1 MSHNTNPPTH
11 NTNISADKPS
21 TVETIKEKASAV
33 IDKITGKH
41 HTEGTHGHDHHHD
54 NKDHHLGESA
64 VPTTGTHT
72 GPVGTHTG
80 TTTAGTHTG
89 PMGTHTGAAHTG
101 AVPSAAPTATHS
113 TGAGITSGGN
123 IAPPAAT
130 HGTQ

>member
-11 NTNISADKPS
+11 NTNISPDKPS

-72 GPVGTHTG
+72 GP
-80 TTTAGTHTG
+80 A
-89 PMGTHTGAAHTG
+89 
-101 AVPSAAPTATHS
+101 
-113 TGAGITSGGN
+113 
-123 IAPPAAT
+123 
-130 HGTQ
+130 

>member
-1 MSHNTNPPTH
+1 MSHNTNTPTH

-80 TTTAGTHTG
+80 TDTTGTHTG

-113 TGAGITSGGN
+113 TGAGITSG
-123 IAPPAAT
+123 
-130 HGTQ
+130 